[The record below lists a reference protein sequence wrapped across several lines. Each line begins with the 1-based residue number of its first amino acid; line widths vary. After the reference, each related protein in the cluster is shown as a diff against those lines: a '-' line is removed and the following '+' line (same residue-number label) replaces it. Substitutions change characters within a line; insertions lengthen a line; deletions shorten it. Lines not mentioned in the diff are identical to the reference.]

1 MDMNTQTP
9 IGQSA
14 ISGVVVRSHQEDLVA
29 VAARLA
35 HLPGIDVHHLEAAT
49 GRVIITLE
57 TDSSDQEEMRMESV
71 RREPGVLSAEL
82 VYHYVD
88 PQGAG

>member
-1 MDMNTQTP
+1 MNPRTTVP
-9 IGQSA
+9 SA
-14 ISGVVVRSHQEDLVA
+14 ISGVVVRSRQEDLAA

-35 HLPGIDVHHLEAAT
+35 PLPGIDVHHLEEAT

-57 TDSSDQEEMRMESV
+57 TESSDQEETRMESV

-88 PQGAG
+88 PQGAV